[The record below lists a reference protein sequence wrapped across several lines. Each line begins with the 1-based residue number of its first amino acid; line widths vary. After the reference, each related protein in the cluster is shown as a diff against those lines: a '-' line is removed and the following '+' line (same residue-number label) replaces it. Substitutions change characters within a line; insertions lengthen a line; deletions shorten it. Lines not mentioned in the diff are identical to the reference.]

1 MIVNVQEFRDDDSG
15 YVNWSTEH
23 DRGYVINIQRTLHPG
38 EARLHRADCRSISG
52 TNPRL
57 GPWTGAYIKV
67 CADEVANLDAWALA
81 HNLGAIRRC
90 SICHP
95 AGETFPPRQSTSSE
109 SAVSAPAAV
118 AAPIV
123 RGPSLSR
130 PVVEAWGT
138 GYIQFDCRPSWQ
150 KELRAE
156 LRARVQHLHAG
167 PDQVLHATFFGP
179 KPERA
184 DIENLTL
191 YNIDDTGV
199 TFDESAR
206 FGLRFELGAQ
216 QAAAEYGEEAVY
228 GYTYEVV
235 RRESGL
241 RYWQESPSGDGLGLG

>member
-95 AGETFPPRQSTSSE
+95 AGETFPPRSKLLCCRVGAQRVCIHVTRYFS
-109 SAVSAPAAV
+109 V
-118 AAPIV
+118 ATIV
-123 RGPSLSR
+123 RQCETMKRS
-130 PVVEAWGT
+130 AT
-138 GYIQFDCRPSWQ
+138 
-150 KELRAE
+150 
-156 LRARVQHLHAG
+156 
-167 PDQVLHATFFGP
+167 PD
-179 KPERA
+179 
-184 DIENLTL
+184 
-191 YNIDDTGV
+191 
-199 TFDESAR
+199 S
-206 FGLRFELGAQ
+206 
-216 QAAAEYGEEAVY
+216 EEASLCILY
-228 GYTYEVV
+228 
-235 RRESGL
+235 
-241 RYWQESPSGDGLGLG
+241 RYSFFCSSMC